1 MFCFSDSKTKIFM
14 KTDFAA
20 VMEITEIKSNSA
32 ERAEHQ
38 DFRDNSLLRMAID
51 FRRNHLVNL
60 LIIMISAV
68 ILTIFTSTVANGQ
81 VLYGS
86 LTGNVTDPNGA
97 PVAGATVEITDINT
111 GVKKN
116 IVTDERGGYLFSDLQ
131 PGIYN
136 VFISRTAFKS
146 IIKEKFQISANTT
159 LRFDAQLDPGD
170 IKETVTV
177 TADPSEVL
185 QTDRADVSVTQTS
198 RQVNNLPLSGS
209 TGRNYQSL
217 MQIVPGA
224 IMQGEQNSAAG
235 SPQRS
240 ISFNV
245 NGVSRLQNNTR
256 IDGAGVIYPWLPTNT
271 AYVPT
276 AEAIQEVN
284 IATNSFDAEQGLAG
298 GAAINVQIKSG
309 TNEYHGAG
317 WIYDTNSTFG
327 KARNYFQT
335 TPQNPKDILV
345 QYGFAVGGPIYLP
358 AFGEGGPK
366 VWSGKNK
373 LFFFTDLEKTTR
385 SQLSRLNTVSIAP
398 AVLRPTAAGVD
409 FSSTGTII
417 YDPLSNPNPA
427 LRTPFA
433 NNIVPFNRIDPAAV
447 KLISLMPL
455 PNLPGFA
462 NNFVAN
468 GTASFDRTNFDTKI
482 NYNQSDRMQFFGRF
496 SYSPTL
502 ITEPPLLGDAGGDA
516 LNGGQLGTAPGKV
529 YVASI
534 GGTYTFTSNLVLD
547 AVFGYTRQHL
557 GAEFDLDNKYGLET
571 LQIPGT
577 NGPDRLQGGKPSF
590 QVSGW
595 ANLGNPNTG
604 NPFVFRDNQYT
615 LATNLT
621 WIKAN
626 HSFRFGLDYQNQQ
639 INHFQPQGG
648 TFQTVRGTFQIN
660 GNATALQACP
670 TTEPDRTTCIN
681 NGGTTTP
688 AATTSFNAWAA
699 FLLGLPNAAGK
710 VDQLRN
716 PNSVYMQ
723 SYALYARD
731 HWQIKRNL
739 TLTYGVRWE
748 LYPFPDKDNTGVNR
762 FDPDTGLVY
771 TGGLSGVPRKTGAK
785 SGFGKFLPRIGVAYR
800 WGEKTVLR
808 GGYGQSSDPRPF
820 IDFRNAYPVVNAW
833 AMPAVTFNGTTN
845 AFLPVTTFRIGL
857 VNTSVAPDLNAGIIP
872 LPANSGT
879 TTFPKT
885 PMRNIIHSFNFIV
898 ERQLPW
904 KFKASVGYVGT
915 RAIGQMGFININ
927 AGAPGT
933 GTAGRPLFQRFGLTT
948 DINEIIP
955 YGDTTYDS
963 LQATLQKR
971 LGSSTFGMAY
981 TFSKAI
987 NYADNDGGPRI
998 QYLPL
1003 KELNKGLA
1011 SYDRTHNLQIYG
1023 VYDLP
1028 FGKGQRWAGKGVLG
1042 AILGGFQLNGIASVM
1057 SGTPITI
1064 IQNNGFNLNAAGSGQ
1079 VPDQILS
1086 TINVPGGI
1094 GIGNPYFDR
1103 NAFGIV
1109 NIPSGQTQRFG
1120 TAGRNVLRGPGFFNV
1135 DLGLFRTF
1143 PIKES
1148 VKIQFRVE
1156 ALNALNHANFANPQG
1171 DINNSNFGYINSTTG
1186 TGERNLRFAVRV
1198 SF

>member
-1 MFCFSDSKTKIFM
+1 M
-14 KTDFAA
+14 
-20 VMEITEIKSNSA
+20 
-32 ERAEHQ
+32 
-38 DFRDNSLLRMAID
+38 
-51 FRRNHLVNL
+51 
-60 LIIMISAV
+60 
-68 ILTIFTSTVANGQ
+68 TIFIPVAANAQ

-86 LTGNVTDPNGA
+86 LTGNITDPNGS
-97 PVAGATVEITDINT
+97 PVAGANVEVTNINT

-116 IVTDERGGYLFSDLQ
+116 YTTDERGGYLFSDLQ
-131 PGIYN
+131 PGVYN
-136 VFISRTAFKS
+136 VIISLNAFKTV
-146 IIKEKFQISANTT
+146 IKEKVQIVANATF
-159 LRFDAQLDPGD
+159 RFDTQLDPGD
-170 IKETVTV
+170 VKETVTV
-177 TADPSEVL
+177 TADSSDQL

-198 RQVNNLPLSGS
+198 RQINNLPLAGS

-217 MQIVPGA
+217 MQIVPGSVMA
-224 IMQGEQNSAAG
+224 GEQNSAAG

-309 TNEYHGAG
+309 TNDYHGAG
-317 WIYDTNSTFG
+317 WLYDTNSTFG

-345 QYGFAVGGPIYLP
+345 QDGFAVGGPIYLP
-358 AFGEGGPK
+358 AFNEGGPYA
-366 VWSGKNK
+366 WSGKNK
-373 LFFFTDLEKTTR
+373 LFFFVDWEKTTR
-385 SQLSRLNTVSIAP
+385 RQLSRLNTITIAP
-398 AVLRPTAAGVD
+398 QSLRPTAAGVD
-409 FSSTGTII
+409 FTGTGAII
-417 YDPLSNPNPA
+417 YDPASNPNPA
-427 LRTPFA
+427 LRTPFP
-433 NNIVPFNRIDPAAV
+433 NNIIPYNRIDIAAIE
-447 KLISLMPL
+447 LINRMPL
-455 PNLPGFA
+455 PNLAGFA
-462 NNFVAN
+462 NNYVAN
-468 GTASFDRTNFDTKI
+468 GVAAFDRTNFDTKI
-482 NYNQSDRMQFFGRF
+482 NYNSSEKMQFFGRF

-502 ITEPPLLGDAGGDA
+502 IFEPPLLGDAGGDA

-534 GGTYTFTSNLVLD
+534 GGTYAFSSNMVLD

-557 GAEFDLDNKYGLET
+557 GAEFDLDRNFSLT
-571 LQIPGT
+571 TQMIPGT
-577 NGPDRLQGGKPSF
+577 NGPNRLQGGIASF
-590 QVSGW
+590 QVNGW

-615 LATNLT
+615 FATNLS
-621 WIKAN
+621 WLKGSHA
-626 HSFRFGLDYQNQQ
+626 FRFGLDYQNQQ

-648 TFQTVRGTFQIN
+648 TFQTVRGTFQFDGNSTARQN
-660 GNATALQACP
+660 GTAANA
-670 TTEPDRTTCIN
+670 
-681 NGGTTTP
+681 
-688 AATTSFNAWAA
+688 FNSWAS
-699 FLLGLPNAAGK
+699 FLLGLPSSAGK

-716 PNSVYMQ
+716 PNAVYMQ

-731 HWQIKRNL
+731 HWQVTRNL
-739 TLTYGVRWE
+739 TLTYGIRWE
-748 LYPFPDKDNTGVNR
+748 LYPFPDKDNTGINR
-762 FDPDTGLVY
+762 FDPDTGLIY
-771 TGGLSGVPRKTGAK
+771 TGGLSGIPRNTGAK

-800 WGEKTVLR
+800 WGDKTVLR
-808 GGYGQSSDPRPF
+808 GGYGQSLDPRPF

-833 AMPAVTFNGTTN
+833 AMPGITFNGVTN
-845 AFLPVTTFRIGL
+845 AFIPVTTLRIGL
-857 VNTSVAPDLNAGIIP
+857 VNTGITPDLNAGILA

-879 TTFPKT
+879 TTYPKT

-933 GTAGRPLFQRFGLTT
+933 GTAGRPLFQRFGLAA
-948 DINEIIP
+948 DINEILP

-971 LGSSTFGMAY
+971 FGSSVFGMTY
-981 TFSKAI
+981 TWSKAI
-987 NYADNDGGPRI
+987 NFSDNDGGPRI

-1003 KELNKGLA
+1003 KERNRGLA
-1011 SYDRTHNLQIYG
+1011 GYDRPHNLQIYG
-1023 VYDLP
+1023 VLDLP
-1028 FGKGQRWAGKGVLG
+1028 FGKGQKWAAKGPLSW
-1042 AILGGFQLNGIASVM
+1042 ILGGFQLNGIAGIM
-1057 SGTPITI
+1057 SGTPIGIT
-1064 IQNNGFNLNAAGSGQ
+1064 QGNGFNLNAAGSGQ
-1079 VPDQILS
+1079 YPDQVLS
-1086 TINVPGGI
+1086 TVNIPGGI
-1094 GIGNPYFDR
+1094 GVGNPYFDR
-1103 NAFGIV
+1103 NAFAIV

-1120 TAGRNVLRGPGFFNV
+1120 TAGRNVIRGPGFFNV

-1143 PIKES
+1143 SITERFKL
-1148 VKIQFRVE
+1148 QFRVE

-1171 DINNSNFGYINSTTG
+1171 DINNSNFGYITSTTG